1 MSINIAYDIWEM
13 ECCGKTL
20 KVDDLAEFPV
30 VEPKFKD
37 EFNLFVKDNN
47 ININIDYYYDFHI
60 FRTSYKRYKIKGKI
74 SKIEIL
80 YSKYNKNTKSSI
92 NRFLKCIEETAEL
105 VEKTINDCIGN
116 IYIITLENISIEK
129 WKKEFEM
136 DIYKTNLDIEYK
148 I

>member
-13 ECCGKTL
+13 ECCGKPL
-20 KVDDLAEFPV
+20 KVGDLVEFPV

-37 EFNLFVKDNN
+37 EFNLSIKDNN

-60 FRTSYKRYKIKGKI
+60 FFFFYKRYKIKGKI
-74 SKIEIL
+74 AKIEIL
-80 YSKYNKNTKSSI
+80 YSKYNENTKSHTHK
-92 NRFLKCIEETAEL
+92 FLKPIEKTAEL
-105 VEKTINDCIGN
+105 VEESVNNCSAN
-116 IYIITLENISIEK
+116 IYIITFENISIEK

-136 DIYKTNLDIEYK
+136 EIYKTNLDIEYK